1 MILVLCCEKYE
12 VKFCTILSI
21 RVTIRNGWYMQR
33 INYREGNKGAIYR
46 DVGKVKESNK
56 RW

>member
-1 MILVLCCEKYE
+1 MILVLCREKYE

-33 INYREGNKGAIYR
+33 ISCREGNKGAIYR
-46 DVGKVKESNK
+46 DVGKVKEFNK